1 MAAYAREEA
10 LEGKHM
16 AGTEQKQHC
25 QDFFSHLSCSGRRD
39 GLSYPSDTFMIHEH
53 KSKASGI
60 NPELTAATQMREE
73 EKQADSA

>member
-39 GLSYPSDTFMIHEH
+39 GLS
-53 KSKASGI
+53 
-60 NPELTAATQMREE
+60 
-73 EKQADSA
+73 

>member
-25 QDFFSHLSCSGRRD
+25 QDFFSHLSCSREKRWTL
-39 GLSYPSDTFMIHEH
+39 LSV
-53 KSKASGI
+53 
-60 NPELTAATQMREE
+60 
-73 EKQADSA
+73 